1 MVVGVVAGGDALD
14 YSDGRVYYACHKMP
28 AKGKT
33 VVVAAEQVGI
43 H

>member
-14 YSDGRVYYACHKMP
+14 YSDGRVYYACHK
-28 AKGKT
+28 GKT
-33 VVVAAEQVGI
+33 VVVAAERVGI